1 MKEILLINVSGE
13 NKRDIISAVTSV
25 LARYSVNILD
35 VSQSVFHDTL
45 SLGILAEVPQQHE
58 DIRILN
64 EVISNLQYINLVH
77 LQVQTIA
84 EKEYMQWVSDQGKP
98 RHIVTVLAR
107 VISAEHVARI
117 SEATVAQG
125 LIIESITR
133 LSSRISLEAPNSK
146 SMASIEFS
154 IGGHGQNIAD
164 YRASLLKLSA
174 EMNIDIAYQEDSI
187 YRRHRRLVVFDMD
200 STLIESEV
208 IDELAREAG
217 VGEEVAE
224 ITARAMAGELDFKNS
239 FRQRVAKLKGL
250 DMAVLDKVASELKLS
265 EGAEVLMGT
274 LKSLGYKTAILSGGF
289 TFFGEKIRDHLGID
303 YLYANTLDVKDGLIT
318 GEVRGAIVDGQRK
331 AELLTQLA
339 TRENV
344 RIEQT
349 VAVGDGANDLP
360 MLSIAGL
367 GIAYRAKPVVRASAK
382 QAISNIG
389 LDGILYL
396 MGIRDGDAI

>member
-1 MKEILLINVSGE
+1 VKEILLINVSGE